1 MGYSGISWVK
11 YGFNGIQWYVCVYV
25 YIIYIHWGI
34 LYVHSEI
41 YSGMY
46 NQPCLGVVPENGV
59 PLNLV

>member
-1 MGYSGISWVK
+1 MGFHGLNM
-11 YGFNGIQWYVCVYV
+11 GLMEFNGMCVYV